1 MNLPHSFILHQ
12 IRGSYGIVQLAADS
26 SVPRWALGS
35 CPFSAVV
42 RTEHELSIVFPLDR
56 LPTDLKGGRS
66 WACLRVEGPFDFSE
80 IGVLASLAA
89 PLAEASV
96 SIFAV
101 STYDTDYLLV
111 QESQLA
117 AARIALEAAGH
128 RVELL

>member
-1 MNLPHSFILHQ
+1 MILPRSFTLHQ
-12 IRGSYGIVQLAADS
+12 IRGTFGIVQLPADS
-26 SVPRWALGS
+26 PVPQWALGS
-35 CPFSAVV
+35 GPFSAVV
-42 RTEHELSIVFPLDR
+42 RTEHELSIVFPRDR
-56 LPTDLKGGRS
+56 LPAELGGARS

-80 IGVLASLAA
+80 IGVLASVAA

-111 QESQLA
+111 QENQLA
-117 AARIALEAAGH
+117 AARYALEAAGH

>member
-1 MNLPHSFILHQ
+1 VSPMRSFTLHQ
-12 IRGSYGIVQLAADS
+12 IRGSFGIVQLSADS
-26 SVPRWALGS
+26 SVPHWALDP

-42 RTEHELSIVFPLDR
+42 RTEHELTIVFPLDR
-56 LPTDLKGGRS
+56 LPADLRGGRS

-111 QESQLA
+111 QGSQLT
-117 AARIALEAAGH
+117 AARSALEATGH